1 MKRAVSLFCIV
12 SMIIC
17 LFCSCTTKEADLS
30 VVLDKINSSCNL
42 SGLTQIADAN
52 DLNSYYGIEPDDV
65 KQFAA
70 EIDENS
76 SDAPVEI
83 VMVEAKDSTAAQ
95 NVSAKLA
102 NRYNAIYNMYASY
115 NKEQL
120 AVVEKCQVTTDGNF
134 VTLIVSDK
142 AQSMLDV
149 FYSYIK

>member
-1 MKRAVSLFCIV
+1 MKKIISLVCAAAMCV
-12 SMIIC
+12 C
-17 LFCSCTTKEADLS
+17 LFCSCGAKEVNLS
-30 VVLDKINSSCNL
+30 EVLDKINSSCNV
-42 SGLTQIADAN
+42 SGLTKINDVN
-52 DLNSYYGIEPDDV
+52 DLKTYYQIEPEDV

-95 NVSAKLA
+95 NVSTKLT
-102 NRYNAIYNMYASY
+102 NRYNSIYNMYASY
-115 NKEQL
+115 SKDQL